1 MTPALTRAIRALGPD
16 LSPAMMGG
24 SQALFAP
31 LVPPLPGDLV
41 VARDIAYGPD
51 ARHRIDIFRKAGTRD
66 APVLLFVHGGGF
78 VMGDKRHETLPFY
91 DNVGAFAAAAG
102 FVGVTMTYRLAPAHP
117 WPAGAEDVGR
127 AIGWLRGNAAQH
139 GGDPAAIVGTGQSA
153 GAVHVASY
161 VAHPRFHGR
170 GGSGLAGAVL
180 LSGIYDVAA
189 AHANPFH
196 RAYYGEDAA
205 AYPAASTLGG
215 LIASDVPL
223 LLGVSEHDIA
233 DFQLQAAGFVTA
245 YAAAHGR
252 YPRMLHLAG
261 HNHITPV
268 LSIGTSEDDVGGRI
282 ADFVRTATAGD

>member
-1 MTPALTRAIRALGPD
+1 MTPALARAIRALGPD

-31 LVPPLPGDLV
+31 LVPPLPDDLIV
-41 VARDIAYGPD
+41 ERDIAYGPD
-51 ARHRIDIFRKAGTRD
+51 ARHRLDLFRRPETRD

-139 GGDPAAIVGTGQSA
+139 GGDPAAIVAAGQSA

-161 VAHPRFHGR
+161 VAHPRFHGE
-170 GGSGLAGAVL
+170 GGSGLRGAVL

-189 AHANPFH
+189 AQANPFH
-196 RAYYGEDAA
+196 RAYYGENES
-205 AYPAASTLGG
+205 AYPAASTLDG
-215 LIASDVPL
+215 LVASEVPL
-223 LLGVSEHDIA
+223 LLSVAEQDIA
-233 DFQLQAAGFVTA
+233 DFQRQAAGFVTA
-245 YAAAHGR
+245 FAAAHGR
-252 YPRMLHLAG
+252 YPRMLHLGG
-261 HNHITPV
+261 HNHMTPI
-268 LSIGTSEDDVGGRI
+268 LSVGTSADEVGGHI
-282 ADFVRTATAGD
+282 ADFVRTATARD